1 MPVKRINGTSIS
13 EASLDEIIAG
23 LVNQNSVH
31 GLSIAVLNN
40 SRVVFKKTYG
50 YSNAGTKDHFKS
62 GTVIHAASLSK
73 PVFAAIVLKL
83 AEEQLI
89 HLDTPLYQYLESPSD
104 PDSPEWYK
112 NFNDIASH
120 PYYKKVTARMCL
132 SHTSG
137 LSSWRWFET
146 DKKLKFR
153 SEPGSTFF
161 YSGEGYIL
169 LQLVLEKI
177 TGQPLE
183 SLARE
188 KIFLPAGMNM
198 SSFIWQQRFD
208 GLNCYAHDSSGKI
221 TPKGKKAKGLSGGSL
236 QTTIT
241 DYSLFEV
248 ALLTNKLC
256 SPFYREEMFLPQ
268 LAVGFSAVEEGVDA
282 AYLSTGEEWPVLYSA
297 LGWLTVDSVY
307 GKIVFKEGHEDAGWQ
322 SYTAIYP
329 DRDIAIIVMT
339 NSCNAEFIYKDLLDA
354 AVGDNVTPF
363 YWDQY
368 ISTLQS
374 A

>member
-13 EASLDEIIAG
+13 ETSLDEIVTQ
-23 LVNQNSVH
+23 LVERNAVH
-31 GLSIAVLNN
+31 GLSIAVLNSN
-40 SRVVFKKTYG
+40 EVVFKKAYG
-50 YSNAGTKDHFKS
+50 YRNAITKDPFDD

-73 PVFAAIVLKL
+73 PVFSAIVLKL
-83 AEEQLI
+83 AEERVI
-89 HLDTPLYQYLESPSD
+89 GLDTPLFQYLENPSD
-104 PDSPEWYK
+104 EESTEWYK
-112 NFNDIASH
+112 DFSDIAYH

-132 SHTSG
+132 AHTSG
-137 LSSWRWFET
+137 LSSWRWFEP

-153 SEPGSTFF
+153 YKPGTAFF

-169 LQLVLEKI
+169 LQLVLEKV
-177 TGQPLE
+177 TGQSLE
-183 SLARE
+183 ALARQ
-188 KIFLPAGMNM
+188 KVFQPAGMNM
-198 SSFIWQQRFD
+198 SSFVWQQRFD
-208 GLNCYAHDSSGKI
+208 GLNCCAHDSYGKV
-221 TPKGKKAKGLSGGSL
+221 TPKGRKTKGLSGGSL

-256 SPFYREEMFLPQ
+256 SSFYREEMFLPQ
-268 LAVGFSAVEEGVDA
+268 LAVGASND
-282 AYLSTGEEWPVLYSA
+282 GEESEEAYFTADTKNHSLYSA

-307 GKIVFKEGHEDAGWQ
+307 GKIVFKEGHEDTGWQ

-329 DRDIAIIVMT
+329 DHDVAIIVLT
-339 NSCNAEFIYKDLLDA
+339 NSCNSENIYKDLLDA
-354 AVGDNVTPF
+354 AVGDKVTHL

-368 ISTLQS
+368 ITTMQS